1 MKKPQLTPYALV
13 AAIAV
18 TVALCPSE
26 GLSQGFSPLA
36 PEEEQAVAI
45 GLQAEAPREEVA
57 ALPFE
62 SPGVVSA
69 PPDGIGLDRLISIAL
84 ERSPRLAVQRA
95 KVGESRAQALG
106 AGLLPNPEFEGGAKK
121 VSGDGTGPV
130 IGVNQELPINGVLGL
145 QRRAAGFEYSAEQAR
160 LDREVQVVLAD
171 VERAFVAVL
180 AAGRKVDVDARGL
193 ETASQSLQ
201 LVSDT
206 FQAGLVS
213 SLPLGLAR
221 SERANAKRTLALSE
235 KNLQLE
241 RHGLALIL
249 GIEANDLPAL
259 SGDLN
264 ATLLDPAEVSAQA
277 NRPDLRAANLNL
289 QAAQTNVQA
298 AQRARIP
305 NPVLG
310 YAREESDQETEDF
323 FKIGLVIPILN
334 SGKAKV
340 QQGLAQRQ
348 TASMEKSAVEK
359 NVAIEIEQTSTRLE
373 AARQAAQ
380 TYETEIRPANEESL
394 AAAQGA
400 FTSGTT
406 DLSLLL
412 TTQSK
417 LIDNERGYVQAL
429 KELREAEI
437 GYRLA
442 LGQVRY

>member
-1 MKKPQLTPYALV
+1 
-13 AAIAV
+13 
-18 TVALCPSE
+18 
-26 GLSQGFSPLA
+26 
-36 PEEEQAVAI
+36 
-45 GLQAEAPREEVA
+45 
-57 ALPFE
+57 
-62 SPGVVSA
+62 
-69 PPDGIGLDRLISIAL
+69 
-84 ERSPRLAVQRA
+84 
-95 KVGESRAQALG
+95 
-106 AGLLPNPEFEGGAKK
+106 
-121 VSGDGTGPV
+121 
-130 IGVNQELPINGVLGL
+130 
-145 QRRAAGFEYSAEQAR
+145 
-160 LDREVQVVLAD
+160 
-171 VERAFVAVL
+171 
-180 AAGRKVDVDARGL
+180 
-193 ETASQSLQ
+193 
-201 LVSDT
+201 
-206 FQAGLVS
+206 
-213 SLPLGLAR
+213 
-221 SERANAKRTLALSE
+221 
-235 KNLQLE
+235 
-241 RHGLALIL
+241 
-249 GIEANDLPAL
+249 
-259 SGDLN
+259 
-264 ATLLDPAEVSAQA
+264 
-277 NRPDLRAANLNL
+277 
-289 QAAQTNVQA
+289 
-298 AQRARIP
+298 
-305 NPVLG
+305 VLG